1 MLFAVALKF
10 NRAKN
15 LTKMQEEDYT
25 TPDENDIDTIKW
37 PVKSPFGHFG
47 AKTRIAKQIIENI
60 PPHNAWVE
68 AFCGSAAITLAK
80 KPAPIEIINDIDDQ
94 ITNLFE
100 QLRSNHNKLCEQIRL
115 TPYSRAEYQKALLNQ
130 INISPLEKARRF
142 LVATMMTIN
151 STYANKSG
159 FSVSHSY
166 ARNNKEARVNRW
178 FNLSERLEK
187 VVDRLR
193 CARIENR
200 DAKDILLT
208 FQYRPATLVY
218 LDPPYFVK
226 RGHKYFIDANDQGF
240 HEELLKICI
249 KSKCMILISGYE
261 NELYDEMLTE
271 ERGWSKSTINAFTKG
286 TNGKTFSRTEVLWK
300 NERCAKALRLN
311 RVPIRL
317 SALEKSLRKI
327 NPPRNFYHAKNPRF

>member
-1 MLFAVALKF
+1 MKD
-10 NRAKN
+10 
-15 LTKMQEEDYT
+15 DYT
-25 TPDENDIDTIKW
+25 TPNKNDIDKIEW

-47 AKTRIAKQIIENI
+47 AKTRIARQIIENI

-80 KPAPIEIINDIDDQ
+80 KPASIEVINDIDDQ

-100 QLRSNHNKLCEQIRL
+100 QLRSNHKELCEQIKL
-115 TPYSRAEYQKALLNQ
+115 TPYSSTEYQKALLNEN
-130 INISPLEKARRF
+130 NISPLEKARRF

-151 STYANKSG
+151 STYANNSG

-166 ARNNKEARVNRW
+166 SRFNKEARVSRW
-178 FNLSERLEK
+178 YNLPERLEK
-187 VVDRLR
+187 VVARLR
-193 CARIENR
+193 CVRIERR
-200 DAKDILLT
+200 DARDILST

-226 RGHKYFIDANDQGF
+226 RGHNYFIDANDQSF

-261 NELYDEMLTE
+261 NELYDKMLTKNK
-271 ERGWSKSTINAFTKG
+271 GWSKLTINAFTKG
-286 TNGKTFSRTEVLWK
+286 ANGKTFPRTEVLWK
-300 NERCAKALRLN
+300 NEICKKALMIN

-317 SALEKSLRKI
+317 SAFEKQNGKI
-327 NPPRNFYHAKNPRF
+327 NPIRKFYHAKNPRF